1 MACSIISM
9 AVAESVRRKSF
20 VILIYYREK
29 AGSLA
34 TLEPSPREVVY
45 QVVDDKVKLH
55 IYKKR

>member
-1 MACSIISM
+1 M
-9 AVAESVRRKSF
+9 AVAESVQRKSF